1 MALHTPQTFNKA
13 KLLGTFVNGSPEWH
27 EARADGIGGSE
38 VGTIL
43 GLNPWESPYYL
54 WASKTGNIPP
64 KVLDSFAVRLGN
76 YLEPVILDEILPDQ
90 HPDWEIFRTGTYQ
103 HGDIPYLHANPD
115 ALAKVDG
122 EWVVV
127 EVKTSRNYWPEVP
140 PAYRAQVMHYM
151 NILGIKRAVI
161 VGLVGMDWVAHWVEY
176 DEFEAQVI
184 EQKCAEFWKL
194 VVDEVQPSFDGSD
207 STYQAVREMHPDIDG
222 TEVEIDGAHYLTI
235 AQAKFDKAEAEL
247 RLAKS
252 EVLAQMGKAQ
262 HAYVEVYG
270 EKIRVASR
278 QARQGS
284 RPFLVV
290 HKAKGTK

>member
-1 MALHTPQTFNKA
+1 MALHAPKTFNKA
-13 KLLGTFVNGSPEWH
+13 KLLGTFENGSPEWH

-43 GLNPWESPYYL
+43 GLNPWESPFYL
-54 WASKTGNIPP
+54 WASKTDNIPP
-64 KVLDSFAVRLGN
+64 KVLDSFAVKLGN
-76 YLEPVILDEILPDQ
+76 YLEPVILDTILPDQ

-103 HGDIPYLHANPD
+103 HPTIPYLHANPD

-127 EVKTSRNYWPEVP
+127 EVKTSRNYWSEVP

-151 NILGIKRAVI
+151 NIMGIKRGVVI
-161 VGLVGMDWVAHWVEY
+161 GLVGMDWVEHWIEF
-176 DEFEAQVI
+176 DEFESQVI

-194 VVDEVQPSFDGSD
+194 VIDNEQPSYDGSE
-207 STYQAVREMHPDIDG
+207 STYEAVREMHPDIDG
-222 TEVEIDGAHYLTI
+222 TEVEIDGAHYLTL
-235 AQAKFDKAEAEL
+235 AQSKFDEAEAEL

-252 EVLAQMGKAQ
+252 EVLAKMGTAQ
-262 HAYVEVYG
+262 HCYIDYQG

-278 QARQGS
+278 QSRKGS
-284 RPFLVV
+284 RPFLIV
-290 HKAKGTK
+290 HKAKG

>member
-1 MALHTPQTFNKA
+1 MALHAPKTFNKA
-13 KLLGTFVNGSPEWH
+13 KLLGTFENGSPEWH

-43 GLNPWESPYYL
+43 GLNPWESPFYL
-54 WASKTGNIPP
+54 WASKTDNIPP
-64 KVLDSFAVRLGN
+64 KVLDSFAVKLGN
-76 YLEPVILDEILPDQ
+76 YLEPVILDTILPDQ

-103 HGDIPYLHANPD
+103 HPTIPYLHANPD

-127 EVKTSRNYWPEVP
+127 EVKTSRNYWSEVP

-151 NILGIKRAVI
+151 NIMGIKRGVVI
-161 VGLVGMDWVAHWVEY
+161 GLVGMDWVEHWVEF
-176 DEFEAQVI
+176 DEFESQVI

-194 VVDEVQPSFDGSD
+194 VIDNEQPSYDGSE
-207 STYQAVREMHPDIDG
+207 STYEAVREMHPDIDG
-222 TEVEIDGAHYLTI
+222 TEVEIDGAHYLTL
-235 AQAKFDKAEAEL
+235 AQSKFDEAEAEL

-252 EVLAQMGKAQ
+252 EVLAKMGTAQ
-262 HAYVEVYG
+262 HCYIDYQG

-278 QARQGS
+278 QSRKGS
-284 RPFLVV
+284 RPFLIV
-290 HKAKGTK
+290 HKAKG